1 MRFFRSCS
9 PENCSGNGRRPRSRV
24 DALLAV
30 TLFAATIP
38 CTGQRLLRAPESGEA
53 VHPLPSDVQ
62 VLESE
67 YIRKD
72 LPCTVNQRKPELG
85 FDLRFHAGFD
95 VTLPM
100 ADLAGEGNLLTI
112 VFRVYPQ
119 GAKAHPAFFVE
130 HFSVPVIE
138 DDAKGDAFL
147 QGAFDVGEGSYHVDW
162 LMRDRSERYC
172 SSGWDLDVNLS
183 AKDKPIPLFLD
194 TKEISES
201 LPGPFVNDPP
211 VTADPKRPAVKES
224 EQLNLKVLVNFAP
237 ELQNSASL
245 QRNELDA
252 LVTILKSIER
262 DAHTARISLLAFDM
276 NETRIVYRQEASA
289 AIDFP
294 ALGKA
299 LQGMHPGTVN
309 LQNLAKNKQADFLE
323 GLIESEVAT
332 TNHPDAVIFAG
343 PKAMLEAD
351 VPQQDLRRIGD
362 IECPVFYL
370 NYNLDPQATPWKD
383 SISHAIHAFRGVELT
398 ISRPRDVWF
407 STVDVLARI
416 VRSKRERAMAT
427 VSTTEAPGRVLRQ

>member
-1 MRFFRSCS
+1 MA
-9 PENCSGNGRRPRSRV
+9 
-24 DALLAV
+24 ALLALAILASTV
-30 TLFAATIP
+30 P
-38 CTGQRLLRAPESGEA
+38 CSAQRLLRAPESGEA
-53 VHPLPSDVQ
+53 VNPLPSDVQ

-67 YIRKD
+67 YTRKD
-72 LPCTVNQRKPELG
+72 LPCSVTQRKPELG
-85 FDLRFHAGFD
+85 FDLRFHTGFD
-95 VTLPM
+95 VRLPM
-100 ADLAGEGNLLTI
+100 VDLAGDSNLLTI

-119 GAKAHPAFFVE
+119 GVKSNAAFFVQ
-130 HFSVPVIE
+130 HFTVPAIE

-147 QGAFDVGEGSYHVDW
+147 QGGIDVGEGAYHVDW

-172 SSGWDLDVNLS
+172 SSSWDVDASLS
-183 AKDKPIPLFLD
+183 PKDKPIPLFLG

-201 LPGPFVNDPP
+201 LPEPFVNDPSLS
-211 VTADPKRPAVKES
+211 AGPKPPGVNQS
-224 EQLNLKVLVNFAP
+224 EQLNLKILVNFAP

-245 QRNELDA
+245 QRNDLDA

-262 DAHTARISLLAFDM
+262 DRHIAHISLLAFNM
-276 NETRIVYRQEASA
+276 NETRIVYRQDA
-289 AIDFP
+289 ATQIDFP

-299 LQGMHPGTVN
+299 LQTMRPGTVN
-309 LQNLAKNKQADFLE
+309 LQNLAKHSEADFLE

-383 SISHAIHAFRGVELT
+383 SISHAIHAFRGMEFT

-407 STVDVLARI
+407 STVDVLTRI
-416 VRSKRERAMAT
+416 SRSKRERAMAT
-427 VSTTEAPGRVLRQ
+427 VSTTETPGRVLRQ